1 MKYFCVFILLFTNIC
16 FADKQKDPITA
27 KPIGENRDA
36 YVDPN
41 DVGSDVYIDP
51 NDVGNTVDPYDV
63 GKSIDPNDVDGK
75 TIIDPY
81 DLPVDIEKVP
91 DKKPNAI
98 EKLRDDLFAGS
109 SEFFEGTDQVFSDA
123 NKSWQKWKH
132 INFQSPKPPL
142 KWSQVGT
149 EIGAGYAGAFGGSVI
164 GIFSGFL
171 IGSAYDALSSC
182 EQCWVSVAANMST
195 LGATLGASAGVYMFG
210 NNDEQQGSLAA
221 TYIGAV
227 LPVLVGTI
235 AYRGSRQLSRSG
247 FYLATMPLTASLGF
261 NLSRHYRQKGEK
273 SLFDD
278 FFADDMWVSKGRGD
292 VLALNMGW
300 KF

>member
-1 MKYFCVFILLFTNIC
+1 MKYFCLFILLFANVC
-16 FADKQKDPITA
+16 FADKQIDTITA
-27 KPIGENRDA
+27 KPKAENSDS

-41 DVGSDVYIDP
+41 DVDGGSY
-51 NDVGNTVDPYDV
+51 VDPYDV
-63 GKSIDPNDVDGK
+63 GNSTDPNDVNG
-75 TIIDPY
+75 TLTIDPY
-81 DLPVDIEKVP
+81 DLPVETEKIP
-91 DKKPNAI
+91 EKKQNSI
-98 EKLRDDLFAGS
+98 NKLKDDLFAGT
-109 SEFFEGTDQVFSDA
+109 SEFFEGTDEVFSDA

-142 KWSQVGT
+142 EWPQVGT

-182 EQCWVSVAANMST
+182 EQCWVDVATNMST

-210 NNDEQQGSLAA
+210 NNDTQQGSLAA

-247 FYLATMPLTASLGF
+247 FYLATMPLTAALGF

-278 FFADDMWVSKGRGD
+278 FFVDDMWVSKGRDD
-292 VLALNMGW
+292 VLAFNMSW